1 MIKGY
6 KYERERIY
14 SPNSVR
20 LVFHSLYRVIAIVI
34 VVVVVVVVVSVNV
47 IIRHSETSIFDD
59 QCMQIDN
66 WMDRQTLL

>member
-1 MIKGY
+1 MMKGY
-6 KYERERIY
+6 KYDRERIY

-20 LVFHSLYRVIAIVI
+20 LVFHSLYRVIAIVF
-34 VVVVVVVVVSVNV
+34 VVVVSVDV
-47 IIRHSETSIFDD
+47 IIRHSESSIFDD